1 MPRKYEKVRDLLP
14 VIKELSS
21 QGKTQQQ
28 IAEKFGLAE
37 KKVVWNLLYQER
49 QKEIQGVPRFRGR
62 KPAKTLQ
69 EYKCENKR
77 LKMENELLR
86 DFLSL
91 TERK

>member
-1 MPRKYEKVRDLLP
+1 MPRKYEKVSELLP
-14 VIKELSS
+14 IIKELIS

-28 IAEKFGLAE
+28 IAEKLGLSDSR
-37 KKVVWNLLYQER
+37 VIWNFLYRER
-49 QKEIQGVPRFRGR
+49 QKEIQGLPKFRVR

-69 EYKCENKR
+69 EYKYENKR
-77 LKMENELLR
+77 LKMENELMR

>member
-1 MPRKYEKVRDLLP
+1 MPRKYERVSELFP
-14 VIKELSS
+14 IVKELTE
-21 QGKTQQQ
+21 QGKTQKQ
-28 IAEKFGLAE
+28 IAIKLGLANP
-37 KKVVWNLLYQER
+37 KVVWNLLYRER
-49 QKEIQGVPRFRGR
+49 RKEIQGVPKFRGR

-69 EYKCENKR
+69 EYKYENKR

>member
-1 MPRKYEKVRDLLP
+1 MPRKYEKVSALLP
-14 VIKELSS
+14 IVKELTS

-28 IAEKFGLAE
+28 IADELGLAD
-37 KKVVWNLLYQER
+37 KKVVWNLLYRER
-49 QKEIQGVPRFRGR
+49 QKTIQGLPRFRGR

-69 EYKCENKR
+69 EYKYENKR